1 MDILRDKPWHPVP
14 GNDGLLIEKI
24 FDLVNK
30 LILLPTDAEA
40 NFEANIQTNFNANI

>member
-30 LILLPTDAEA
+30 LILLPTVAEA
-40 NFEANIQTNFNANI
+40 NFEANLDANI